1 MRALLQKLFNRQPN
15 SVNQMQREAM
25 VDLCLLGMYS
35 DSRLSIDEQ
44 DFLDEEFHKLTW
56 ESGISL
62 SSYLQRAVPR
72 VRSVI
77 DDASEL
83 AAFLQ
88 DIAQRLGEEDFRQTA
103 MDALQELLESDGV
116 AESESKFM
124 ADVRKALTM

>member
-1 MRALLQKLFNRQPN
+1 MRALLQKLFNRQPS

-44 DFLDEEFHKLTW
+44 DFLDEEFNKLTW

-62 SSYLQRAVPR
+62 GSYLQRAVPR

-77 DDASEL
+77 DDAPEL

-88 DIAQRLGEEDFRQTA
+88 DIAQRLGEGDFRQTA